1 MSAQKRTPVK
11 KEPKS
16 KTAVAFLST
25 KNVDNFR
32 VDLTKLQKPVENFLK
47 SNEISILHGAAGTGK
62 DFIQLHR
69 AISGLLSKEF
79 EQVVFIRSAVE
90 VGASIG
96 YLPGL
101 EADKVAPY
109 EKVFYE
115 NLSKMLEKTV
125 FERVKGKI
133 KFETLGFIRGRTFD
147 HSCLILSEAN
157 NCTLHELITVA
168 TRVAS
173 TSKLLINGDF
183 YQADIRNSGFRD
195 FISIVENINGVGV
208 MELGDE
214 FQMRN
219 PMIVQIDKNY
229 RKFLNKDL
237 RIKN

>member
-1 MSAQKRTPVK
+1 MKNPTNRGNSTEK
-11 KEPKS
+11 KAPKKLDAS
-16 KTAVAFLST
+16 LST

-32 VDLTKLQKPVENFLK
+32 VELTKLQKPVENFLK
-47 SNEISILHGAAGTGK
+47 EHEISILFGTAGTGK

-69 AISGLLSKEF
+69 AISGLLAKEF
-79 EQVVFIRSAVE
+79 EQVIFIRSAVE
-90 VGASIG
+90 VGVSIG

-115 NLSKMLEKTV
+115 NLGKMLEKSV
-125 FERVKGKI
+125 FERVKNKI

-147 HSCLILSEAN
+147 YSCLILSEAN

-168 TRVAS
+168 TRVAK

-183 YQADIRNSGFRD
+183 YQADIRNSGFKN

-208 MELGDE
+208 LELGDE

-219 PMIVQIDKNY
+219 PMIVEIDKRY
-229 RKFLNKDL
+229 RKFLNGK
-237 RIKN
+237 